1 MGNDHSQNRRK
12 FSDYYINGE
21 RIGSGTFATVKR
33 CTRKSDKKEFAVKI
47 IDKRHLTG
55 RELVGLKDEIRIL
68 KSMEFPHVISMIDVF
83 DDGRRVKMVL
93 ELCEGGDLFDQILKS
108 PKRHFEEAKCAR
120 ITAIIARSLKY
131 LHDHYVVHR
140 DLKPE
145 NILINGADCNVKI
158 TDFGLAR
165 GVCKDENIE
174 KPTEYVVTRWYRSP
188 EVMCSAGF
196 YDESVDI
203 WSLGCIF
210 AELILRRPLFPGQN
224 YLDQLKIIFEV
235 MGTPKD
241 LTWIKTPEAKRWVQK
256 LKPHNGKS
264 LKQVF
269 EKASD
274 GALELLGVM
283 LTMDPNHRYSALQC
297 LRHPYLKELHRN
309 EDESTCPPFD
319 LSFEFE
325 KAIKTKFGVRHMM
338 YDALTEFQRNNPQ
351 KAKPQKSQPSKSS
364 KRSKSS
370 KDDQK
375 NDK

>member
-1 MGNDHSQNRRK
+1 METTLAKVIRSRQKLTDRHYQFFMYQMLRGLTYMHSAN
-12 FSDYYINGE
+12 
-21 RIGSGTFATVKR
+21 
-33 CTRKSDKKEFAVKI
+33 
-47 IDKRHLTG
+47 
-55 RELVGLKDEIRIL
+55 
-68 KSMEFPHVISMIDVF
+68 VI
-83 DDGRRVKMVL
+83 
-93 ELCEGGDLFDQILKS
+93 
-108 PKRHFEEAKCAR
+108 
-120 ITAIIARSLKY
+120 
-131 LHDHYVVHR
+131 HR

-256 LKPHNGKS
+256 LKPHNGKP

-274 GALELLGVM
+274 GALQLLSVM
-283 LTMDPNHRYSALQC
+283 LTMDPASRYSSLQC
-297 LRHPYLKELHRN
+297 LRHPYLKELHRK
-309 EDESTCPPFD
+309 EDEQICPPFD

-338 YDALTEFQRNNPQ
+338 YDALTKFQRENPPPYIKTNQ
-351 KAKPQKSQPSKSS
+351 RLQTKNKSNTKKSS
-364 KRSKSS
+364 SRSNRLSDRKAN
-370 KDDQK
+370 K
-375 NDK
+375 

>member
-1 MGNDHSQNRRK
+1 MHSAN
-12 FSDYYINGE
+12 
-21 RIGSGTFATVKR
+21 
-33 CTRKSDKKEFAVKI
+33 
-47 IDKRHLTG
+47 
-55 RELVGLKDEIRIL
+55 
-68 KSMEFPHVISMIDVF
+68 VI
-83 DDGRRVKMVL
+83 
-93 ELCEGGDLFDQILKS
+93 
-108 PKRHFEEAKCAR
+108 
-120 ITAIIARSLKY
+120 
-131 LHDHYVVHR
+131 HR

-165 GVCKDENIE
+165 GVCKDDIENTA
-174 KPTEYVVTRWYRSP
+174 TEYVVTRWYRSP

-256 LKPHNGKS
+256 LKPHNGKP
-264 LKQVF
+264 LTTVF
-269 EKASD
+269 EKASE
-274 GALELLGVM
+274 GALGLLSKM
-283 LTMDPNHRYSALQC
+283 LEMDPAQRISALQC
-297 LRHPYLKELHRN
+297 IRDPFLKDLHRP
-309 EDESTCPPFD
+309 EDEQTCPPFD

-338 YDALTEFQRNNPQ
+338 YDALQSYQKQNPPPY
-351 KAKPQKSQPSKSS
+351 KTRKKSNAAKSS
-364 KRSKSS
+364 SESKATE
-370 KDDQK
+370 KK
-375 NDK
+375 

>member
-1 MGNDHSQNRRK
+1 VFDHITDAR
-12 FSDYYINGE
+12 
-21 RIGSGTFATVKR
+21 
-33 CTRKSDKKEFAVKI
+33 
-47 IDKRHLTG
+47 
-55 RELVGLKDEIRIL
+55 RIL
-68 KSMEFPHVISMIDVF
+68 REIKLLMHFNHQDIISLIDVIPCDSTDIDTF
-83 DDGRRVKMVL
+83 NDVYLIMPKMETTLAKVIRSRQKL
-93 ELCEGGDLFDQILKS
+93 TD
-108 PKRHFEEAKCAR
+108 RHFQFFMYQMLRGLAYMHSANV
-120 ITAIIARSLKY
+120 I
-131 LHDHYVVHR
+131 HR

-165 GVCKDENIE
+165 GVCKDDNIE

-256 LKPHNGKS
+256 LKPHDGKP
-264 LKQVF
+264 LNEVF

-274 GALELLGVM
+274 GALDLLSVM
-283 LTMDPNHRYSALQC
+283 LKMDPNERHSALQC
-297 LRHPYLKELHRN
+297 LRHPYLKDLHRK
-309 EDESTCPPFD
+309 EDEQTCPLFD

-325 KAIKTKFGVRHMM
+325 KSIKTKFGVRHMM
-338 YDALTEFQRNNPQ
+338 YDALMQYQKDHPPPTGYQKGDDGDDNIMNRNV
-351 KAKPQKSQPSKSS
+351 KSKKRNSIKRKNSK
-364 KRSKSS
+364 K
-370 KDDQK
+370 
-375 NDK
+375 

>member
-1 MGNDHSQNRRK
+1 MHSA
-12 FSDYYINGE
+12 D
-21 RIGSGTFATVKR
+21 
-33 CTRKSDKKEFAVKI
+33 
-47 IDKRHLTG
+47 
-55 RELVGLKDEIRIL
+55 
-68 KSMEFPHVISMIDVF
+68 VI
-83 DDGRRVKMVL
+83 
-93 ELCEGGDLFDQILKS
+93 
-108 PKRHFEEAKCAR
+108 
-120 ITAIIARSLKY
+120 
-131 LHDHYVVHR
+131 HR

-165 GVCKDENIE
+165 GVCKDDIENTA
-174 KPTEYVVTRWYRSP
+174 TEYVVTRWYRSP

-256 LKPHNGKS
+256 LKPHNGKP
-264 LKQVF
+264 LKTVF
-269 EKASD
+269 PKASE
-274 GALELLGVM
+274 GALSLLSKM
-283 LTMDPNHRYSALQC
+283 LEMDPAHRVSALEC
-297 LRHPYLKELHRN
+297 IRDPFLKDLHRP
-309 EDESTCPPFD
+309 EDEATCPKFD

-338 YDALTEFQRNNPQ
+338 YDALQQYQKQNPPPY
-351 KAKPQKSQPSKSS
+351 KTRKKSS
-364 KRSKSS
+364 AAKAPASNSDPKATG
-370 KDDQK
+370 KK
-375 NDK
+375 

>member
-1 MGNDHSQNRRK
+1 MHSAN
-12 FSDYYINGE
+12 
-21 RIGSGTFATVKR
+21 
-33 CTRKSDKKEFAVKI
+33 
-47 IDKRHLTG
+47 
-55 RELVGLKDEIRIL
+55 
-68 KSMEFPHVISMIDVF
+68 VI
-83 DDGRRVKMVL
+83 
-93 ELCEGGDLFDQILKS
+93 
-108 PKRHFEEAKCAR
+108 
-120 ITAIIARSLKY
+120 
-131 LHDHYVVHR
+131 HR

-165 GVCKDENIE
+165 GVCKDDNIE

-224 YLDQLKIIFEV
+224 YLDQLKMIFEV

-256 LKPHNGKS
+256 LKPHNGKP
-264 LKQVF
+264 LKEVF

-274 GALELLGVM
+274 GALDLLSVM
-283 LTMDPNHRYSALQC
+283 LKMDPNERHSALQC
-297 LRHPYLKELHRN
+297 LRHPYLKELHRK
-309 EDESTCPPFD
+309 EDEQTCPPFD

-338 YDALTEFQRNNPQ
+338 YDALMQYQRDNPHKTVPFRKNSKKTNTQ
-351 KAKPQKSQPSKSS
+351 SGSNSAKKTRKNSK
-364 KRSKSS
+364 K
-370 KDDQK
+370 
-375 NDK
+375 

>member
-1 MGNDHSQNRRK
+1 M
-12 FSDYYINGE
+12 
-21 RIGSGTFATVKR
+21 
-33 CTRKSDKKEFAVKI
+33 
-47 IDKRHLTG
+47 
-55 RELVGLKDEIRIL
+55 
-68 KSMEFPHVISMIDVF
+68 
-83 DDGRRVKMVL
+83 
-93 ELCEGGDLFDQILKS
+93 
-108 PKRHFEEAKCAR
+108 
-120 ITAIIARSLKY
+120 
-131 LHDHYVVHR
+131 
-140 DLKPE
+140 
-145 NILINGADCNVKI
+145 
-158 TDFGLAR
+158 
-165 GVCKDENIE
+165 
-174 KPTEYVVTRWYRSP
+174 VTRWYRSP

-256 LKPHNGKS
+256 LKPHNGKP

-297 LRHPYLKELHRN
+297 LRHPYLKELHRD
-309 EDESTCPPFD
+309 EDEQTCPPFD

-338 YDALTEFQRNNPQ
+338 YDALIQFQKNHPPQ
-351 KAKPQKSQPSKSS
+351 RSKRAKPTSAK
-364 KRSKSS
+364 S